1 MQYRFILFILSL
13 ICLSSLPFKGE
24 AQVTETD
31 TIYNPSILYSSTPK
45 KYTIAGI
52 SVKGIENYEDYVLI
66 GLSGLSVG
74 QIISVP
80 GDEITA
86 AIKRYWKHGL
96 FSDVQI
102 TAEKAYGSQIWL
114 HIALTQRPRIANINY
129 HGVKKS
135 EREDLEAKLG
145 LVKGSQITPNLISR
159 AKILIKKH
167 FDDKGFKNAQ
177 IDIVERNLP
186 DNKDQVNVDV
196 IIDKKEK
203 VKVHQITIDGNTVL
217 SDRKIKRVMKK
228 TNEKNK
234 LVNFFKTK
242 KFIEDNYE
250 KDKELII
257 DKYNELGYRD
267 AMIVEDSISSYDDRT
282 VDVYIKVEEGQKYY
296 IRNITWVGNTV
307 YPSDNLAMQ
316 LQMKKGDVY
325 NQKLMNDRL
334 TKDDDAIGNNYYN
347 RGYVFYNLDPVE
359 VNIVGDSI
367 DLEMRIIEGP
377 QASISKVRINGND
390 RLYENVVRR
399 ELRTKPG
406 DLFSKE
412 ALERSYREIAQM
424 GHFNPENIQP
434 DIQPDATSGTVDINW
449 NLESKANDQVEFSA
463 GWGQTG
469 IIGKLSLKF
478 TNFSLNNLFHKSDN
492 YRGIL
497 PQGDGQTLTLSGQTN
512 ARYYQQYSISFFD
525 PWFGGKRPNS
535 FSVSA
540 FYSKQSDIS
549 SNYYNTAMRNSMYS
563 MLYGNYYGMYNSGYY
578 NNYEAYYDPDKS
590 MKMYG
595 VSVGLGKRL
604 RWPDDYFVLQAELS
618 FQRFILKDWDYLYIR
633 LNNGDYM
640 STGKSNNLSLG
651 LTLSRN
657 STDNP
662 IYPRH
667 GSEFTASVQVTPP
680 YSLFSKKDY
689 STYGKNNYDEAASVF
704 NWIEYHKWKFKSRTY
719 TALTDGAKAPVI
731 MTRVE
736 FGLLGHYN
744 KYVKSPFET
753 FYVGGD
759 GMSGYSTSY
768 ASETIALRGYDN
780 GSLTLYGDEGY
791 AYTRLG
797 AEIRYPLMLENSTS
811 IYVLGFVEGGN
822 AWHDVTKFNPFNM
835 KRSAGAGVRI
845 FLPMIGM
852 MGIDW
857 AYGFDKINGTRQYS
871 GSQFHFILGQEF

>member
-24 AQVTETD
+24 AQVAETD

-759 GMSGYSTSY
+759 GMSGNSTSY

>member
-24 AQVTETD
+24 AQVAETD